1 MDART
6 RRVFL
11 AQAGAVALT
20 PMLTK
25 VAWAA
30 PPDVPVLGEPP
41 FSNEQYLA
49 LADRIL
55 RRLNHT
61 WVRSRSSYSAGSL
74 NIGVIY
80 NAALLTVH
88 ATAAG
93 AGHTGR
99 SRNDERA
106 RVLVD
111 QLTSAPPF
119 FVGGRGNRGKM
130 YHSPGWLSDLDTFNS
145 PQDKS
150 VDPKVAEGLAAAWR
164 AREVLQLTPQQVER
178 LAHCVNVVA
187 RDRFFRYPQVR
198 LNQIN
203 WPAELYANAALI
215 TGDPELLRKDYRQ
228 HLRRFVAG
236 VRHPLT
242 KGGRTNPG
250 RGYEFHSL
258 PHYPGSDATNVDSAE
273 YGSMTLHALYPYEAA
288 LAAGMQPLPAAD
300 VAILRHW
307 VERVLFGYWMHS

>member
-30 PPDVPVLGEPP
+30 PVAAPAVGDPP
-41 FSNEQYLA
+41 LTDAQYLA
-49 LADRIL
+49 LADRIMQ
-55 RRLNHT
+55 RLNHT

-106 RVLVD
+106 RLLVD

-164 AREVLQLTPQQVER
+164 AREVLQRTPQQVER

-198 LNQIN
+198 LNQSN
-203 WPAELYANAALI
+203 WPAELYSNAALL
-215 TGDPELLRKDYRQ
+215 TGDPELLRTDYRK
-228 HLRRFVAG
+228 HLRRFVEG

-242 KGGRTNPG
+242 KGGTTNLG
-250 RGYEFHSL
+250 RGYEFRYL
-258 PHYPGSDATNVDSAE
+258 PHFPADDPTNSDSAE
-273 YGSMTLHALYPYEAA
+273 YGNRTLHALHAYDAA
-288 LAAGMQPLPAAD
+288 LAAGMAPLPAGD
-300 VAILRHW
+300 VAILKRW
-307 VERVLFGYWMHS
+307 VERVL